1 MKALRAV
8 REERISMLFSADLE
22 PHWNPDSSRW
32 RVKEL
37 RKLLILL
44 VTPTR
49 FERVTPRLGIVV
61 TTRKINGL
69 LSVCRSQCIYSCL
82 NGRA

>member
-32 RVKEL
+32 RVTEF
-37 RKLLILL
+37 
-44 VTPTR
+44 V
-49 FERVTPRLGIVV
+49 
-61 TTRKINGL
+61 
-69 LSVCRSQCIYSCL
+69 SD
-82 NGRA
+82 